1 MHGIW
6 KAAQIRRAE
15 AELAA
20 TRTEGALM
28 RQASAGLAA
37 QIATLLREIGGVYGA
52 HLTLVVGAVLLA
64 SAGLGFCVA
73 AVSPTDAQA
82 VQYTM
87 LLLLATIFLSGLV
100 LSLERFVP
108 QIRWVALALPPTY
121 GIELIRDV
129 MLRGVAPGAFLL
141 GALVL
146 FGAVLTI
153 VGWLG
158 TKRRL
163 QRT

>member
-1 MHGIW
+1 MGAVVG
-6 KAAQIRRAE
+6 AA
-15 AELAA
+15 L
-20 TRTEGALM
+20 
-28 RQASAGLAA
+28 
-37 QIATLLREIGGVYGA
+37 IAVMVYGLGVPMGGSWVDLA
-52 HLTLVVGAVLLA
+52 LVVGAVLLA

-73 AVSPTDAQA
+73 SISSTDAQA

-100 LSLERFVP
+100 LSLERFIP

-121 GIELIRDV
+121 GIEMIRDV
-129 MLRGVAPGAFLL
+129 MLRGTAPGVFLL
-141 GALVL
+141 SALTV
-146 FGAVLTI
+146 FGAVLTT

-163 QRT
+163 NRT